1 MKSSDYI
8 DDSVS
13 YTIGD
18 GIITYYKNGLYYKHK
33 FIESNDNSRKIHQK
47 RVSGTCPGRPPTV
60 SDCGMNIIVHST
72 CSGDSFRVFA
82 IDPFIMTQGGA

>member
-13 YTIGD
+13 YTIGN

-33 FIESNDNSRKIHQK
+33 FIESNDNSRKIK
-47 RVSGTCPGRPPTV
+47 
-60 SDCGMNIIVHST
+60 
-72 CSGDSFRVFA
+72 
-82 IDPFIMTQGGA
+82 